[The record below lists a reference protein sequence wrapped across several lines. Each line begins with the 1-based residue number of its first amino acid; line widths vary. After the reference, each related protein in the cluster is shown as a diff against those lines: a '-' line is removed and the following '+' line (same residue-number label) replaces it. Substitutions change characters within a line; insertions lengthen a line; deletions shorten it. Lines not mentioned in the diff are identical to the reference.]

1 MTDRDPLPRHLDAA
15 VRAAMA
21 DTPIVCLVGP
31 RQVGKTTLAALVGG
45 RHGAAIFSLDDLTVR
60 AAAEA
65 DPAGFIGAIDGP
77 MVIDEVQ
84 LVPGLFPAIKLAV
97 DRRRRAGRFLLTG
110 SANVLT
116 LPRISESLAGRM
128 EVLTLWPF
136 SQGELLRHRD
146 GFIDGVFG
154 ARLPPYS
161 PRSSSRRDLVATLLK
176 GGFPEIQTRGSAER
190 RSTWFRSYLTTVL
203 QRDVREV
210 ADVEGLTALPRLV
223 GYLAARAG
231 SIVNVAD
238 IGRAVGI
245 PHTTLTRYLAILEQV
260 FLVYRVPAWSG
271 DRARRMLKSPRLAL
285 ADVGLL
291 SHLAGLSE
299 DRLAAEPTLLGPL
312 LENFATMELIKQ
324 SGWSKHAVSLCHYRT
339 YGGREV
345 DLVLE
350 RADGKVVGIEVKAA
364 ASVTA
369 ADLTGLTAFREAAGS
384 RFVRGIVLYTGRA
397 AVPFA
402 PDLVALP
409 IDALWRMGQA

>member
-1 MTDRDPLPRHLDAA
+1 MIERPS
-15 VRAAMA
+15 
-21 DTPIVCLVGP
+21 
-31 RQVGKTTLAALVGG
+31 
-45 RHGAAIFSLDDLTVR
+45 SLDC
-60 AAAEA
+60 
-65 DPAGFIGAIDGP
+65 
-77 MVIDEVQ
+77 
-84 LVPGLFPAIKLAV
+84 
-97 DRRRRAGRFLLTG
+97 
-110 SANVLT
+110 
-116 LPRISESLAGRM
+116 
-128 EVLTLWPF
+128 
-136 SQGELLRHRD
+136 
-146 GFIDGVFG
+146 
-154 ARLPPYS
+154 S
-161 PRSSSRRDLVATLLK
+161 PH
-176 GGFPEIQTRGSAER
+176 
-190 RSTWFRSYLTTVL
+190 
-203 QRDVREV
+203 
-210 ADVEGLTALPRLV
+210 
-223 GYLAARAG
+223 G

-299 DRLAAEPTLLGPL
+299 DRLEAEPTLLGPL

-339 YGGREV
+339 YGGRED

-364 ASVTA
+364 ASVAA

-384 RFVRGIVLYTGRA
+384 RFVRGVVLYTGRT

>member
-1 MTDRDPLPRHLDAA
+1 MTDRDPLPRHLETA

-21 DTPIVCLVGP
+21 DTPVVCLVGP
-31 RQVGKTTLAALVGG
+31 RQVGKTTLAALVGA
-45 RHGAAIFSLDDLTVR
+45 RHGASFFSLDDLTVR

-136 SQGELLRHRD
+136 SQGELWQHRD
-146 GFIDGVFG
+146 GFIDQVFG
-154 ARLPPYS
+154 ARLPPHA
-161 PRSSSRRDLVATLLK
+161 PRLSSRRDLVATLLK
-176 GGFPEIQTRGSAER
+176 GGFPEVQTRGSAER
-190 RSTWFRSYLTTVL
+190 RSAWFRSYLTTVL

-324 SGWSKHAVSLCHYRT
+324 SGWSKQAASLCHYRT